1 MAELDYALVAEY
13 AKVDAGKLNI
23 IGGGYTELTLDG
35 LPHSGVVAVA
45 GRIRAPSDTETITL
59 EVTFEPP
66 GGGANIRVSGI
77 VEANEATHR
86 YKDRIGILFALNQ
99 VLTFLEPGL
108 CRIEIVLDGKSVKSL
123 YFDVGTGA

>member
-23 IGGGYTELTLDG
+23 IGGGYTELTLDE

-45 GRIRAPSDTETITL
+45 GRIRAPKDTESITL
-59 EVTFEPP
+59 EVAFEPP
-66 GGGANIRVSGI
+66 GGGASIRVSGI

-86 YKDRIGILFALNQ
+86 YRDRIGILFALNQ

-108 CRIEIVLDGKSVKSL
+108 CRIEIVLDGVSVKKL
-123 YFDVGTGA
+123 FFDVGTGE